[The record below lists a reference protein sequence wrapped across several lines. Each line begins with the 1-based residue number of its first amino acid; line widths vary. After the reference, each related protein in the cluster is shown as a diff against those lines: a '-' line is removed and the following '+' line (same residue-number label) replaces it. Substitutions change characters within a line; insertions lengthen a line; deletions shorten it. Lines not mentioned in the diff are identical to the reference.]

1 MDSCYLCIKFIFV
14 LYAKKKNITIYL
26 FTCKCYIYSIYMP
39 VENLASLVSNNIDHA
54 MHVFHQFVPK
64 RKLRERFINFV

>member
-1 MDSCYLCIKFIFV
+1 
-14 LYAKKKNITIYL
+14 
-26 FTCKCYIYSIYMP
+26 MP

-64 RKLRERFINFV
+64 RKLRDRFINFV